1 MARPSR
7 PPGFDMTYR
16 PTETAFGPPL
26 VAHLPSALYLVC
38 AIGAAV
44 TVFFAYQAPAGSFL
58 YQQIVLRSAQ
68 GLIGARTVSLLLVLG
83 AISSLVKTSMRGVR
97 IRPDG
102 LEFREVVSLGIPRLR
117 RYKWAQIDRILLDSP
132 SAIVIELWDGTHQFL
147 PDVSDREQLGA
158 ALEKVA
164 QARAIPVTG
173 GEGLDELPDE
183 AEPAREQD
191 RAETN

>member
-7 PPGFDMTYR
+7 PPGFDMSYR

-26 VAHLPSALYLVC
+26 AAHLPSVFYLVC
-38 AIGAAV
+38 AIGAV
-44 TVFFAYQAPAGSFL
+44 ITVFVAYQAPVNSFL
-58 YQQIVLRSAQ
+58 YLQIVERSAR
-68 GLIGARTVSLLLVLG
+68 GVIGARTVSLLLVAG
-83 AISSLVKTSMRGVR
+83 AVSSLIKTSMRGVR

-132 SAIVIELWDGTHQFL
+132 SAIVIDLWDGTHAYL
-147 PDVSDREQLGA
+147 PEVNDREQLGA

-164 QARAIPVTG
+164 LARAIPVRG
-173 GEGLDELPDE
+173 GGGLDELPDE
-183 AEPAREQD
+183 AESEEPERDEPDA
-191 RAETN
+191 

>member
-26 VAHLPSALYLVC
+26 SAHLPSAFYLLC
-38 AIGAAV
+38 AIGAAI
-44 TVFFAYQAPAGSFL
+44 TVFVAYQAPVGSFL
-58 YQQIVLRSAQ
+58 YNQIVERSAR
-68 GLIGARTVSLLLVLG
+68 GVIGARTVSLLLVAG
-83 AISSLVKTSMRGVR
+83 AVSSLIKTSMRGVR

-132 SAIVIELWDGTHQFL
+132 SAIVIELWDGTHAYL
-147 PDVSDREQLGA
+147 PDVNDREQLGA

-164 QARAIPVTG
+164 LARAIPVRG
-173 GEGLDELPDE
+173 GGGLDELPDE
-183 AEPAREQD
+183 TERDGESND
-191 RAETN
+191 